1 MTVVLAKFKLFYG
14 AVPKAACTSINHM
27 FFQAENGF
35 EFRPFTANGVRK
47 HIHNAAYRPMLR
59 ARYPEAQI
67 ENFRRVSVVRDPV
80 KRFLSA
86 YSNRVVALK
95 ELSMEIAG
103 EKLRELDL
111 APDPDLDTFIDKFEG
126 YVQAHDSIFHH
137 TRPMADFIGDDE
149 KYFTRIYKIEE
160 LDEFMQD
167 MNDHM
172 GTNLEL
178 GRMQTGGPK
187 IGIESLKPQQLAKLK
202 KLNEK
207 DYEAFSILS

>member
-1 MTVVLAKFKLFYG
+1 
-14 AVPKAACTSINHM
+14 
-27 FFQAENGF
+27 
-35 EFRPFTANGVRK
+35 
-47 HIHNAAYRPMLR
+47 
-59 ARYPEAQI
+59 
-67 ENFRRVSVVRDPV
+67 
-80 KRFLSA
+80 
-86 YSNRVVALK
+86 
-95 ELSMEIAG
+95 MEIAG
-103 EKLRELDL
+103 KKLRELDL